1 MVTQVYPKHPFTF
14 SPIFHVR
21 ANAYSAPKNMCVGV
35 CTDLFCM
42 FDSCLCICEEFV
54 YNPVELYFLADES
67 TLIPKPLSN
76 NRIALQ
82 C

>member
-1 MVTQVYPKHPFTF
+1 
-14 SPIFHVR
+14 
-21 ANAYSAPKNMCVGV
+21 MCVGV

-42 FDSCLCICEEFV
+42 FDSCLCIYEEFV